1 MAEQNAFGDVPDF
14 RRGGAHTVK
23 PDLVSDLASYR
34 TAALASDA
42 RGKHPGGKAAGLQN
56 HDFAAFGESV
66 IEEHLRDLGGFA

>member
-1 MAEQNAFGDVPDF
+1 LAEQNAFGDVPDF

-42 RGKHPGGKAAGLQN
+42 RGKHPGGKAAGL
-56 HDFAAFGESV
+56 
-66 IEEHLRDLGGFA
+66 